1 MKSMNDENIVFNRIA
16 NCEVSS
22 YSIPY
27 PPDRVVVSTGEIAKM
42 CLWSKYRVRKAIKG
56 LVEKGLIERAS
67 CGNPAVVSYGEYAEL
82 VCESA
87 PPKNGDAITE
97 QGFQSEEWKSI
108 YELWCRSMEEWA
120 NGTATAN
127 HFYGREGESK

>member
-1 MKSMNDENIVFNRIA
+1 MTDEKIVFHCIA

-22 YSIPY
+22 YSIQY

-67 CGNPAVVSYGEYAEL
+67 CGYPAVESYGEYREL
-82 VCESA
+82 VYDA
-87 PPKNGDAITE
+87 MPPKNGYAITKV
-97 QGFQSEEWKSI
+97 GFKCEDWKDIYSEWTKS
-108 YELWCRSMEEWA
+108 MHEWA
-120 NGTATAN
+120 NKPIRDEQ
-127 HFYGREGESK
+127 YG

>member
-67 CGNPAVVSYGEYAEL
+67 CGCPAVESCGEYREL
-82 VCESA
+82 IYDA
-87 PPKNGDAITE
+87 MPPKNGYAITAA
-97 QGFQSEEWKSI
+97 GFKSQDWKDVYSM
-108 YELWCRSMEEWA
+108 WKKSMEEWA
-120 NGTATAN
+120 NTPIGDEQ
-127 HFYGREGESK
+127 YG

>member
-1 MKSMNDENIVFNRIA
+1 MKNTNDEKIVFNRIA

-42 CLWSKYRVRKAIKG
+42 ASWSKYRVRKAIKG

-67 CGNPAVVSYGEYAEL
+67 CGCPAVESYGEYREL
-82 VCESA
+82 VCDA
-87 PPKNGDAITE
+87 MPPKNGYAITKS
-97 QGFQSEEWKSI
+97 GFKSKDWKDIYSEWTKS
-108 YELWCRSMEEWA
+108 MKEWA
-120 NGTATAN
+120 NKPIGDEQ
-127 HFYGREGESK
+127 HG

>member
-1 MKSMNDENIVFNRIA
+1 MTMRLIDEKIVFNCIA

-67 CGNPAVVSYGEYAEL
+67 CGCPAVESCGEYREL
-82 VCESA
+82 IYDA
-87 PPKNGDAITE
+87 MPPKNGYAITAA
-97 QGFQSEEWKSI
+97 GFKSQDWKDVYSMW
-108 YELWCRSMEEWA
+108 EKSMEEWA
-120 NGTATAN
+120 NTPIEEN
-127 HFYGREGESK
+127 GEQSD